1 MKPIF
6 VNTSTFMLFHFKNL
20 SNFSNIRHFVSTRQ
34 NGVSTA
40 PYEGLNLGFGTED
53 NPENVVQNRRILAE
67 EAQMPLE
74 NWCVPQ
80 QTHSINLVSVNLT
93 DKGKG
98 VFSKDTAIQDTD
110 ALITNQKGISLLVQ
124 SADCVCSVYYDP
136 VKQVIGAC
144 HAGWRGTVGK
154 LPQKVVLQ
162 MQKEFGSHPKDI
174 LVGVGACIS
183 PEMYEVGQDVVDAVI
198 TSFGAKDSFLT
209 WNEVSKK
216 YHFHLHYTHKYQL
229 LEVGLQEQNIEFI
242 QECTFKHPELFFSAR
257 RDKNKTG
264 RFGAGIMLI

>member
-1 MKPIF
+1 
-6 VNTSTFMLFHFKNL
+6 MLFYFKNL
-20 SNFSNIRHFVSTRQ
+20 SEFSNIRHFVSTRK
-34 NGVSTA
+34 NGVSIA

-53 NPENVVQNRRILAE
+53 NPENIIQNRKILAE

-80 QTHSINLVSVNLT
+80 QTHSINIVTVHGS

-98 VFSKDTAIQDTD
+98 VFSKETAIQDTD
-110 ALITNQKGISLLVQ
+110 ALITNQKDIALLVQ

-162 MQKEFGSHPKDI
+162 MQKEYGSEPQNI
-174 LVGVGACIS
+174 LIGIGACIS
-183 PEMYEVGQDVVDAVI
+183 PKMYEVGQDVVDAVEQ
-198 TSFGAKDSFLT
+198 SFGIKEHLLS
-209 WNEVSKK
+209 WNENTQK
-216 YHFHLHYTHKYQL
+216 YHFHLHEAHKQQL
-229 LEVGLQEQNIEFI
+229 LQAGIQEKNLEFI
-242 QECTFKHPELFFSAR
+242 QECTYEYPELFFSAR

-264 RFGAGIMLI
+264 RFGAGIMLV